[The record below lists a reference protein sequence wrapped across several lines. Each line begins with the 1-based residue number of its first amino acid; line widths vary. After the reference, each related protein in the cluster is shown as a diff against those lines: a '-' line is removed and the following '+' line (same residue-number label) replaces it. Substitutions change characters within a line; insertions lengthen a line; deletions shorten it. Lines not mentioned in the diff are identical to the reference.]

1 MYFRNTSTPIT
12 KNIFR
17 QIRNKSFKNYK
28 DLRWN
33 AKNIEKVLLILL
45 LLFILLFCL
54 NIYYNYY
61 QQHYL
66 SLLSLLLSFFYL
78 LSTYNSFCI
87 YFKDIDVLICNLYI
101 YIFFFIFFINIYFIF
116 ILYSIIIYFLN
127 FFEMYKTINILISY
141 IFN

>member
-1 MYFRNTSTPIT
+1 LYFRNTSTPIT